1 MPPVVA
7 SRLRAADVRHFAGES
22 TFHQVARAVC
32 TADAAIARKL
42 AEELRDT
49 KDELERLKRSYARAA
64 DDGAKARR
72 LLADANQA
80 LRNEREKAP
89 TGAALSQLLDG
100 LPPAVAA
107 RVIQE
112 LRATVSVYSGF
123 GARYGL

>member
-1 MPPVVA
+1 MTGLIL
-7 SRLRAADVRHFAGES
+7 SGLSFGYGE
-22 TFHQVARAVC
+22 
-32 TADAAIARKL
+32 
-42 AEELRDT
+42 
-49 KDELERLKRSYARAA
+49 
-64 DDGAKARR
+64 RR

>member
-1 MPPVVA
+1 MEEPKLLEHVNP
-7 SRLRAADVRHFAGES
+7 RD
-22 TFHQVARAVC
+22 
-32 TADAAIARKL
+32 DAAIARKL
-42 AEELRDT
+42 TEELRDT